1 MDGVFGFEYRSGELA
16 LRWGRDMVEQIQGDK
31 FTRSLGIF
39 QVTASGVAVIIG
51 AGIFV
56 LMGAATERAGAL
68 VWLSFVIAAALSA
81 LTAFSYMEL
90 SSMFPRASAEHE
102 FTRQVFPRWIAGTV
116 GWVMAV
122 ALVVATATVA
132 LGFSQYLREF
142 VSIDRRLGAIALVL
156 VMVVISYLGME
167 RAAWV
172 VVGLGAVEVGSLVVV
187 GTSGLSRVG
196 DVNLTSGQLGGV
208 LSGAALVFFAFI
220 GFDEVI
226 TLSEETKDPVRTIP
240 RALFLA
246 LGISTLLYVLV
257 AVSAVSVLGVDG
269 LTSSE
274 RPLADV
280 MTELS
285 AAAIVSTSSTVLLVV
300 TAASRMLYGVAVAGD
315 LPGRLGVV
323 RHRRVPLNA
332 LLVSAIVACGLIL
345 FNDLSLLAA
354 ATDVLVYVTF
364 VFVNVVTI
372 VLRKTQPD
380 LERPFRIRGAIGWV
394 PVVPVLGLV
403 VVIVVSGQ
411 LELRATLL
419 AALLI
424 VAGAVVHW
432 MHRLVEFRKSSIPQK
447 S

>member
-1 MDGVFGFEYRSGELA
+1 
-16 LRWGRDMVEQIQGDK
+16 MVEQIQGDK

-187 GTSGLSRVG
+187 GISGLSRVG

-269 LTSSE
+269 LMSSE

-280 MTELS
+280 MTELWGTRSGRWMS

>member
-156 VMVVISYLGME
+156 IMAVISYLGME

-269 LTSSE
+269 LMSSE

-280 MTELS
+280 MTELWGTRSGRWMS

-323 RHRRVPLNA
+323 RH
-332 LLVSAIVACGLIL
+332 
-345 FNDLSLLAA
+345 
-354 ATDVLVYVTF
+354 
-364 VFVNVVTI
+364 
-372 VLRKTQPD
+372 
-380 LERPFRIRGAIGWV
+380 
-394 PVVPVLGLV
+394 
-403 VVIVVSGQ
+403 
-411 LELRATLL
+411 
-419 AALLI
+419 
-424 VAGAVVHW
+424 
-432 MHRLVEFRKSSIPQK
+432 
-447 S
+447 

>member
-1 MDGVFGFEYRSGELA
+1 MGEATSRS
-16 LRWGRDMVEQIQGDK
+16 
-31 FTRSLGIF
+31 
-39 QVTASGVAVIIG
+39 
-51 AGIFV
+51 
-56 LMGAATERAGAL
+56 GAL
-68 VWLSFVIAAALSA
+68 VWLSFVIAAGLSA

-116 GWVMAV
+116 GWIMAV

-132 LGFSQYLREF
+132 LGFSQYVREF
-142 VSIDRRLGAIALVL
+142 VEVDRRVAAVGLIA

-172 VVGLGAVEVGSLVVV
+172 VVALGAVEVGSLIVV
-187 GTSGLSRVG
+187 GVSGLSRVG
-196 DVNLTSGQLGGV
+196 DVTLTTGSFGGV

-226 TLSEETKDPVRTIP
+226 TLSEETRDPVRTIP
-240 RALFLA
+240 RALLLA

-269 LTSSE
+269 LSASE
-274 RPLADV
+274 RPLAEA
-280 MTELS
+280 MTELFGPGAGRWLS
-285 AAAIVSTSSTVLLVV
+285 IAAIVSTSSTVLLVV

-315 LPGRLGVV
+315 LPSRLGIV

-332 LLVSAIVACGLIL
+332 LLVSAAVACGLIL

-364 VFVNVVTI
+364 VFVNLVTI
-372 VLRKTQPD
+372 MLRKTEPN
-380 LERPFRIRGAIGWV
+380 LERPFRIRGTIGWV
-394 PVVPVLGLV
+394 PIVPVLGLV
-403 VVIVVSGQ
+403 VVVVVSGQ
-411 LELRATLL
+411 LELRAAFL
-419 AALLI
+419 ATVLI
-424 VAGAVVHW
+424 AIGVGVHW
-432 MHRLVEFRKSSIPQK
+432 LHRFVEYRASIRVQNN
-447 S
+447 

>member
-1 MDGVFGFEYRSGELA
+1 MAREPDDRG
-16 LRWGRDMVEQIQGDK
+16 Q
-31 FTRSLGIF
+31 FTRSLGLF

-56 LMGAATERAGAL
+56 LMGEATSRAGAM
-68 VWLSFVIAAALSA
+68 VWLSFVIAAGLSA

-116 GWVMAV
+116 GWIMAV

-132 LGFSQYLREF
+132 LGFSQYVREF
-142 VSIDRRLGAIALVL
+142 VEVDRRVAAVGLIA

-172 VVGLGAVEVGSLVVV
+172 VVALGAVEVGSLIVV
-187 GTSGLSRVG
+187 GVSGLSRVG
-196 DVNLTSGQLGGV
+196 DVTLTTGSFGGV

-226 TLSEETKDPVRTIP
+226 TLSEETRDPVRTIP
-240 RALFLA
+240 RALLLA

-269 LTSSE
+269 LSASE
-274 RPLADV
+274 RPLAEA
-280 MTELS
+280 MTELFGPGAGRWLS
-285 AAAIVSTSSTVLLVV
+285 VAAIVSTSSTVLLVV

-315 LPGRLGVV
+315 LPGRLGIV

-332 LLVSAIVACGLIL
+332 LLVSAAVACGLIL

-364 VFVNVVTI
+364 VFVNLVTI
-372 VLRKTQPD
+372 MLRKTEPN
-380 LERPFRIRGAIGWV
+380 LERPFRIRGTIGWV
-394 PVVPVLGLV
+394 PIIPVLGLV
-403 VVIVVSGQ
+403 VVVVVSGQ
-411 LELRATLL
+411 LELRAAFL
-419 AALLI
+419 ATVLI
-424 VAGAVVHW
+424 AIGVGVHW
-432 MHRLVEFRKSSIPQK
+432 LHRFVEHRASIRAQNN
-447 S
+447 

>member
-1 MDGVFGFEYRSGELA
+1 MAREPDDRG
-16 LRWGRDMVEQIQGDK
+16 Q
-31 FTRSLGIF
+31 FTRSLGLF

-56 LMGAATERAGAL
+56 LMGEATSRAGAM
-68 VWLSFVIAAALSA
+68 VWLSFVIAAGLSA

-116 GWVMAV
+116 GWIMAV

-132 LGFSQYLREF
+132 LGFSQYVREF
-142 VSIDRRLGAIALVL
+142 VEVDRRVAAVGLIA

-172 VVGLGAVEVGSLVVV
+172 VVALGAVEVGSLIVV
-187 GTSGLSRVG
+187 GVSGLSRVG
-196 DVNLTSGQLGGV
+196 DVTLTTGSFGGV

-226 TLSEETKDPVRTIP
+226 TLSEETRDPVRTIP
-240 RALFLA
+240 RALLLA

-257 AVSAVSVLGVDG
+257 AVSAVSVLGVDE
-269 LTSSE
+269 LSASE
-274 RPLADV
+274 RPLAEA
-280 MTELS
+280 MTELFGPGAGRWLS
-285 AAAIVSTSSTVLLVV
+285 IAAIVSTSSTVLLVV

-315 LPGRLGVV
+315 LPSRLGIV

-332 LLVSAIVACGLIL
+332 LLVSAAVACGLIL

-364 VFVNVVTI
+364 VFVNLVTI
-372 VLRKTQPD
+372 MLRKTEPN
-380 LERPFRIRGAIGWV
+380 LERPFRIRGTIGWV
-394 PVVPVLGLV
+394 PIIPVLGLV
-403 VVIVVSGQ
+403 VVVVVSGQ
-411 LELRATLL
+411 LELRAAFL
-419 AALLI
+419 ATVLI
-424 VAGAVVHW
+424 AIGVGVHW
-432 MHRLVEFRKSSIPQK
+432 LHRFVEHRASIRAQNN
-447 S
+447 

>member
-1 MDGVFGFEYRSGELA
+1 MDDPGDFESF
-16 LRWGRDMVEQIQGDK
+16 D
-31 FTRSLGIF
+31 RSLGLF

-56 LMGAATERAGAL
+56 LMGAATERAGGL
-68 VWLSFVIAAALSA
+68 VWLSFVIAAVLSA

-116 GWVMAV
+116 GWIMAV

-142 VSIDRRLGAIALVL
+142 LVIDRRLGAIALVL
-156 VMVVISYLGME
+156 VMVFVSYLGME

-172 VVGLGAVEVGSLVVV
+172 VVGLGAVEVGSLVIV
-187 GTSGLSRVG
+187 GLSGLGHVG
-196 DVNLTSGQLGGV
+196 DVDLTSGRLGGV

-226 TLSEETKDPVRTIP
+226 TLSEETRDPARTIP
-240 RALFLA
+240 RALLLA
-246 LGISTLLYVLV
+246 LGISTILYVLV
-257 AVSAVSVLGVDG
+257 AVSAVSVLGVDA
-269 LTSSE
+269 LATSE
-274 RPLADV
+274 RPLADAMADV
-280 MTELS
+280 WGSRVGHWMS

-315 LPGRLGVV
+315 LPGRLGIV

-332 LLVSAIVACGLIL
+332 LLMSAFVACVLIL

-364 VFVNVVTI
+364 LFVNVVTI
-372 VLRKTQPD
+372 VLRRTEPNLD
-380 LERPFRIRGAIGWV
+380 RPFRIRGSIGWV
-394 PVVPVLGLV
+394 PVIPVLGLI

-411 LELRATLL
+411 LEFQATLL
-419 AALLI
+419 AGALIAL
-424 VAGAVVHW
+424 GALVHW
-432 MHRLVEFRKSSIPQK
+432 GHRFVEYRKVARAQK